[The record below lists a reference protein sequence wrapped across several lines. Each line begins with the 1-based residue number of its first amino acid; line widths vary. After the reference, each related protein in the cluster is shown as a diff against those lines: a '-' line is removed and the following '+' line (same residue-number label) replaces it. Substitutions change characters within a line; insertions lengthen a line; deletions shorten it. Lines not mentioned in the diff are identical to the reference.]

1 VVRTR
6 TREYTYTLALGQVV
20 SVALGDPSC
29 PFRVGPNER
38 IVGFSV
44 SLEPGASPADF
55 RCGFNSCASIAD
67 LPSCTV
73 PVAAG
78 EARAERANAGE
89 FFDVWGVT
97 LYSPGVT
104 PVTTDLRICLLVA
117 CAH

>member
-1 VVRTR
+1 
-6 TREYTYTLALGQVV
+6 
-20 SVALGDPSC
+20 
-29 PFRVGPNER
+29 
-38 IVGFSV
+38 
-44 SLEPGASPADF
+44 
-55 RCGFNSCASIAD
+55 
-67 LPSCTV
+67 V